1 MGHPQSTNI
10 ILLKSAAHELT
21 GISHSTG
28 GTAFPAAGRPPPP
41 PALTPAHTRADRKP
55 GPQSGRFP
63 AKRPA
68 LAKYA
73 RQTGKGIRCD
83 RLITAGLALLWS
95 ALALAAAAA
104 ELPALPQN
112 DLIGEPAA
120 QVAGPGDT
128 LLDLAR
134 RHDLGYVE
142 IRLANP
148 GIDPWLPQPGR
159 LITLPMQHLLP
170 AAPRHGIV
178 INLAE
183 LRLYYY
189 PPGGHRPR
197 SFPIS
202 VGDEGKN
209 TRLGETRVVRK
220 TRWPSWTPTA
230 SERAEDPALPTT
242 VPAGPENPMGEFA
255 MYLAWPSYAIHG
267 TNKPLS
273 IGRRGSHGC
282 IRLYP
287 EDIDLLYQLVPVGTP
302 VNVVHEQAKVGWANG
317 ELLLEV
323 HPNIDD
329 ANAVEASGRRRS
341 TGAYDAEALVR
352 DAAGDQVWRVDWDAV
367 FLMGLEQSGMPQPI
381 TRTRSP
387 ALDPGQ

>member
-1 MGHPQSTNI
+1 MDHPLSTI
-10 ILLKSAAHELT
+10 AILLKSVTDGLT
-21 GISHSTG
+21 DISI
-28 GTAFPAAGRPPPP
+28 AAGGGLRL
-41 PALTPAHTRADRKP
+41 PAPLARA
-55 GPQSGRFP
+55 GAAGSG
-63 AKRPA
+63 
-68 LAKYA
+68 A
-73 RQTGKGIRCD
+73 RRSRIGR
-83 RLITAGLALLWS
+83 AGLVWLCGLL
-95 ALALAAAAA
+95 AFAAAAA
-104 ELPALPQN
+104 EQPTLPQN

-159 LITLPMQHLLP
+159 LITLPTQHLLP
-170 AAPRHGIV
+170 AAQRRGIV
-178 INLAE
+178 INVAE

-209 TRLGETRVVRK
+209 TRLGGTRVVRK

-230 SERAEDPALPTT
+230 SERAENPALPTT
-242 VPAGPENPMGEFA
+242 VPAGPDNPMGEFA
-255 MYLAWPSYAIHG
+255 MYLAWPAYAIHG
-267 TNKPLS
+267 TNKPYS

-287 EDIDLLYQLVPVGTP
+287 EDIDLLYQLVPTGTP
-302 VNVVHEQAKVGWANG
+302 VNVVHEQAKVGWADG
-317 ELLLEV
+317 ELFLEV
-323 HPNIDD
+323 HPDIDD
-329 ANAVEASGRRRS
+329 ANAVESHGRRRS
-341 TGAYDAEALVR
+341 AGAYDAEALVR
-352 DAAGDQVWRVDWDAV
+352 EAAGDQAWRVDWDAV
-367 FLMGLEQSGMPQPI
+367 FVIGLEQSGIPQRI
-381 TRTRSP
+381 TRARP
-387 ALDPGQ
+387 AGLDPGQ